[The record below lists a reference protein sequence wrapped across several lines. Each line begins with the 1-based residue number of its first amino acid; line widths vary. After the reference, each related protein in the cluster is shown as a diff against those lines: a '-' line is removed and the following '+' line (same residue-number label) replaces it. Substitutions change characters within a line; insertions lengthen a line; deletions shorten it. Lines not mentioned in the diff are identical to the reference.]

1 MEYSSWLIPLS
12 LFYEVE
18 RKEVEGIRW
27 EKRKHGAS
35 WIRCSVLRHEDPSPS
50 PPPKKKWREKKEQV
64 YSSLFIWCCVPV
76 TVCGLIAF
84 LPKKNEG
91 PSNKEPRSIHAS
103 CPNPPNVA
111 VTVSVTSGESGIPT
125 RERDKL
131 SAITTLLELLPE
143 PSQGRSPT
151 LQLKDLFIRL
161 IFTLILSLNSG
172 FYSDSL
178 RPWA

>member
-1 MEYSSWLIPLS
+1 MLMEYSSW
-12 LFYEVE
+12 FDDYEVE

-27 EKRKHGAS
+27 EKRKHGTS
-35 WIRCSVLRHEDPSPS
+35 WIRCSVLKTWGSF
-50 PPPKKKWREKKEQV
+50 PPP
-64 YSSLFIWCCVPV
+64 S
-76 TVCGLIAF
+76 CGLIAF

-91 PSNKEPRSIHAS
+91 PSKKEPRSIHAS
-103 CPNPPNVA
+103 CPNPPNIA

-125 RERDKL
+125 RERDNL
-131 SAITTLLELLPE
+131 SAIATLLELLPV

-161 IFTLILSLNSG
+161 LFTLILSLNSG